1 MLTYTNAKP
10 SSVKE
15 LEALAERQ
23 PGENGQ
29 KATSADEYIVD
40 DQSVNSWQTAGQSA
54 HYTTNGIADTNHRY
68 EEHSS
73 RGLDACQLG
82 SICTKESTGVTCFF
96 FFHFFF
102 FPFGTWFILKM
113 EHCDFSFFLFFLRTR
128 FNYSERWKK
137 YFLFLLEIFS
147 DRKETWFNGS
157 IRYLEHTWRVYRN
170 PSSWAHQRWPGSRK
184 KGSWEGLYRA

>member
-15 LEALAERQ
+15 LKALAERQ

-82 SICTKESTGVTCFF
+82 SICTKESTGITCLPFF
-96 FFHFFF
+96 SPFSFLFSIWHLVYFKNGTLRFF
-102 FPFGTWFILKM
+102 FPPSNWT
-113 EHCDFSFFLFFLRTR
+113 SFKCSKR
-128 FNYSERWKK
+128 
-137 YFLFLLEIFS
+137 
-147 DRKETWFNGS
+147 
-157 IRYLEHTWRVYRN
+157 
-170 PSSWAHQRWPGSRK
+170 
-184 KGSWEGLYRA
+184 

>member
-15 LEALAERQ
+15 LKALAERQ
-23 PGENGQ
+23 SGENGQ

-82 SICTKESTGVTCFF
+82 SICTKESISVTCFF
-96 FFHFFF
+96 SFFIFF

-113 EHCDFSFFLFFLRTR
+113 EHCDFSFFLSFFQRLLNIPKDRRNIYDFLFFL
-128 FNYSERWKK
+128 K
-137 YFLFLLEIFS
+137 IFR
-147 DRKETWFNGS
+147 DTKDLRNGS
-157 IRYLEHTWRVYRN
+157 IRYLERT
-170 PSSWAHQRWPGSRK
+170 
-184 KGSWEGLYRA
+184 

>member
-15 LEALAERQ
+15 LKALAERQ
-23 PGENGQ
+23 SGENGQ

-82 SICTKESTGVTCFF
+82 SICTKESISVTCFF
-96 FFHFFF
+96 SFFIFFF
-102 FPFGTWFILKM
+102 SIWHLVYFKNETLRFFFL
-113 EHCDFSFFLFFLRTR
+113 SFFFRRLLNIPKDRRNIYDFLFFL
-128 FNYSERWKK
+128 K
-137 YFLFLLEIFS
+137 IFR
-147 DRKETWFNGS
+147 DTKDLRNGS
-157 IRYLEHTWRVYRN
+157 IRYLERT
-170 PSSWAHQRWPGSRK
+170 
-184 KGSWEGLYRA
+184 